1 MTAVAGLVHD
11 GRVHL
16 AADSAMT
23 AGWALT
29 ISAHP
34 KVFRVGPYVIGTSG
48 SPRVAQLMRYA
59 LDVPEPLG
67 DLHRFMAT
75 VFIDAVRQTLKEGGA
90 ATKESEREGTGGS
103 FALVGVGG
111 RLFEIQ
117 SDYQAGESANGFA
130 AIGCGF
136 EACLGVLYATPGSAP
151 RRRLQVAMEAAELL
165 NAAVRGPFAFAST
178 PKSAK

>member
-1 MTAVAGLVHD
+1 MTAVAGLVHE

-67 DLHRFMAT
+67 DLHKFMAT
-75 VFIDAVRQTLKEGGA
+75 VFIDAVRHTEG
-90 ATKESEREGTGGS
+90 
-103 FALVGVGG
+103 
-111 RLFEIQ
+111 
-117 SDYQAGESANGFA
+117 
-130 AIGCGF
+130 
-136 EACLGVLYATPGSAP
+136 
-151 RRRLQVAMEAAELL
+151 RRRGHEG
-165 NAAVRGPFAFAST
+165 VRAGGDRR
-178 PKSAK
+178 

>member
-1 MTAVAGLVHD
+1 VTAIAGIVQS

-16 AADSAMT
+16 AGDSAIT

-75 VFIDAVRQTLKEGGA
+75 VFIDAVRQTLKDGGA
-90 ATKESEREGTGGS
+90 ATKESERESTGSS
-103 FALVGVGG
+103 FALVGVHG

-117 SDYQAGESANGFA
+117 SDYQVGESANGYA

-136 EACLGVLYATPGSAP
+136 EPCLGALYATPTLAP
-151 RRRLQVAMEAAELL
+151 RRRLQIAMEAAELL

-178 PKSAK
+178 PKAVK

>member
-1 MTAVAGLVHD
+1 MTAIAGLVHH

-16 AADSAMT
+16 AGDSALT

-34 KVFRVGPYVIGTSG
+34 KVFRTGPYVIGTSG
-48 SPRVAQLMRYA
+48 SPRVAQLMRYTLQA
-59 LDVPEPLG
+59 PEPTG
-67 DLHRFMAT
+67 DLHGLMAT
-75 VFIDAVRQTLKEGGA
+75 AFVDAIRQALKDGGA
-90 ATKESEREGTGGS
+90 AMKESERESTGGS
-103 FALVGVGG
+103 FALVGIHG

-117 SDYQAGESANGFA
+117 SDYQVSESAHGYA

-136 EACLGVLYATPGSAP
+136 EPCLGALYATPDMPP

-165 NAAVRGPFAFAST
+165 NAAVRGPFVFAAT
-178 PKSAK
+178 TKAAK